1 MGKPLAVHT
10 DVRGER
16 LVEALEGKLL
26 RDAGF
31 DLGGSRCRSEDEVV
45 ELARGADVV
54 LNGLVP
60 LTRRVLDGLPICR
73 IVARYG
79 VGVDNV
85 DLEAATDNG
94 IAVVHVPDFCT
105 EEVSNHALTFLLVW
119 AKQLIPLNDSIHA
132 GGWDQ
137 KPSANVRS
145 VHQQTLGIV
154 GAGRLG
160 MATARKGQALSME
173 VLVCDPY
180 VDDAAVRGEGFQ
192 RVDLDTLLAGS
203 DFVSLHTPL
212 TSETRHLIGREQLR
226 TMKESAFLINTSR
239 GPVVDEKALIEALQA
254 GWIAGAGLDVFESEP
269 LPSDSPLRSM
279 SNVLTTPHTGSR
291 SPISAVRLRERI
303 AQEAVRAIRGEWPL
317 NVANPSV
324 KATARLLAGGRA

>member
-1 MGKPLAVHT
+1 MSGGVTRSAGVRAARLAKRSHSFFDTPNGQCYHPAHPSPGERLLMGKPLAVHT

-180 VDDAAVRGEGFQ
+180 LDDEAVRGEGFPEGGPGYPPGGQ
-192 RVDLDTLLAGS
+192 RLCVASHPFDLGD
-203 DFVSLHTPL
+203 
-212 TSETRHLIGREQLR
+212 
-226 TMKESAFLINTSR
+226 
-239 GPVVDEKALIEALQA
+239 
-254 GWIAGAGLDVFESEP
+254 
-269 LPSDSPLRSM
+269 PSPYWPGTAQDYE
-279 SNVLTTPHTGSR
+279 G
-291 SPISAVRLRERI
+291 ERI
-303 AQEAVRAIRGEWPL
+303 PD
-317 NVANPSV
+317 
-324 KATARLLAGGRA
+324 